1 MCRSCDGADGWPR
14 RARRRSGILRPMSA
28 LRHRR
33 RRGAWAL
40 LPPAIAA
47 TAAALLLAAGCGG
60 GGDGGASA
68 GAADPGPVH
77 VHGLGVNPSDGALFV
92 ATHTGLFRMP
102 EGSQRAERVGDRR
115 QDTMGFTV
123 VGPDRFLGSGHPDL
137 RDDLPPHLGLIESTD
152 AGRSWRPVSL
162 LGEAD
167 FHALRA
173 SGRRVLGHDAT
184 GARLMES
191 EDGGRTWTVVRRDVA
206 LYDVAAHPGDPSRL
220 VAAGEAG
227 LAASA
232 DGGATWRDLGARGV
246 LLAWPRADRLYALA
260 PDGAVMRTSDGGA
273 TWVRR
278 GALPGEPAA
287 LTATGPEALIAAL
300 HDGRL
305 VSSGDGGR
313 TWLPGAWS

>member
-1 MCRSCDGADGWPR
+1 MCRYCDGADGRPR
-14 RARRRSGILRPMSA
+14 RARRRSGILPPMSA
-28 LRHRR
+28 PRHRR
-33 RRGAWAL
+33 RHGAWAVSL
-40 LPPAIAA
+40 AIAA

-60 GGDGGASA
+60 GEDGGAGA
-68 GAADPGPVH
+68 GDDPGPVH

-92 ATHTGLFRMP
+92 ATHSGLFRMP
-102 EGSQRAERVGDRR
+102 EGSRRAERVGDRR

-137 RDDLPPHLGLIESTD
+137 REDLPPHLGLIESGD
-152 AGRSWRPVSL
+152 AGRSWRSISL
-162 LGEAD
+162 PGEAD

-173 SGRRVLGHDAT
+173 SGRRVLGYDAT
-184 GARLMES
+184 GGRLMQS

-206 LYDVAAHPGDPSRL
+206 LFDVAAHPRDPSRL
-220 VAAGEAG
+220 VATGENG
-227 LAASA
+227 VAASG

-246 LLAWPRADRLYALA
+246 LLAWPRADRLYALT
-260 PDGAVMRTSDGGA
+260 PDGAVTRTSDGGA

-287 LTATGPEALIAAL
+287 LTATGPEALIVAL

-313 TWLPGAWS
+313 TWRPGAWS

>member
-1 MCRSCDGADGWPR
+1 MCRSCDGAGGRPR
-14 RARRRSGILRPMSA
+14 PARRRSGILRPMSA

-40 LPPAIAA
+40 PLAIAA

-60 GGDGGASA
+60 GEDGGASA
-68 GAADPGPVH
+68 AAADRGPVH
-77 VHGLGVNPSDGALFV
+77 AHGLGVNPSDGALFI

-102 EGSQRAERVGDRR
+102 DGSERAERVGEGR

-152 AGRSWRPVSL
+152 AGRSWRSVSL

-173 SGRRVLGHDAT
+173 SGRRVLGYDAT
-184 GARLMES
+184 GARLMRS
-191 EDGGRTWTVVRRDVA
+191 DDGGGTWTVVRRDVA

-220 VAAGEAG
+220 VATGEDG
-227 LAASA
+227 VAASG
-232 DGGATWRDLGARGV
+232 DGGATWRDPGVRGV

-260 PDGAVMRTSDGGA
+260 PDGAVTRTSDGGA

-287 LTATGPEALIAAL
+287 LTATGPEGLVVAL

-305 VSSGDGGR
+305 VSSRDGGR
-313 TWLPGAWS
+313 TWRPGAWP